1 MWTVT
6 QAFEQE
12 EVKES
17 KLPGQLHRSEVP
29 IEQTWDMT
37 TVFPSIEKWE
47 EAFAA
52 VTGKRELLTQ
62 YRGRLTESADAL
74 YAAIRNRQDVML
86 ELSSLGAYAF
96 HREDEDTSNPLFLA
110 MKGRLGAVFAS
121 FLGEDAWFES
131 ELIEIPAETLERFI
145 KEKPELE
152 DYRHFFEVILR
163 EKQYKLSQAEEALLA
178 KASQIFGAPD
188 EIFGTLSDTD
198 MIFDPI
204 VNEKSETVPM
214 SHAHFG
220 MYLESRDPRVRR
232 DAFKSMYKTFGQF
245 RNTCAATLQNAIR
258 VNTYNKNVRGFS
270 TGREASL
277 FSNAIPESVY
287 DSLLEAVNERL
298 PLLHRYVQLRKRILG
313 VDELHSYD
321 MYVSLVE
328 EVDLHY
334 TFDEAKEILFKAL
347 APLGDEYVGLLKR
360 AFKERWID
368 WAVNIGKRSGAY
380 SGGSYCTNPFILISW
395 QGTLD
400 NLFTLAHELGHSIH
414 SYYTRNTQP
423 FQYGRYP
430 IFLAE
435 IASTCNEILLT
446 QYLLETAGDDKM
458 RAAVINHYLDGFKGT
473 VFRQTQF
480 AEFEHMIHLADEAGE
495 ALTADYLT
503 ERYGELNKKY
513 YGEGLTFDPEIAY
526 EWARIPHFYYNYYVF
541 QYATGFSAATSFAE
555 AILSEGRPAVD
566 RFIGFLKS
574 GSSDWPI
581 DVLKRAGV
589 DMTQPETI
597 VRALDAFERTLDEM
611 EALMGKSDA

>member
-29 IEQTWDMT
+29 TEQTWDMT

-110 MKGRLGAVFAS
+110 MKGRLGSVFAS

-163 EKQYKLSQAEEALLA
+163 EKQYKLSQVEEALIA

-204 VNEKSETVPM
+204 VNEKGETVPM

-503 ERYGELNKKY
+503 EKYGELNKKY

-566 RFIGFLKS
+566 RFIGFLKA

-611 EALMGKSDA
+611 EALIGKSDA